1 MRTTLICHHDSP
13 LDRRALAGWL
23 ASFSTLAGIVVIE
36 EKGARRRTRIVRE
49 WQRSGLL
56 GLLDVLAFRMFYRA
70 ALAGRDARWTD
81 ETVDRLASRYPVP
94 ADVPV
99 LVASSPN
106 APEVV
111 AFLRAREA
119 DVCIARCKTLLKRDV
134 YSSAR
139 TGTFV
144 MHPGICPE
152 YRNAHGCFWALASD
166 DPGRVGMTLLK
177 IDDGIDT
184 GPVYGWFTYPFDA
197 RHESHVVIQARV
209 VLDNLDAIARRLVEI
224 HEGRAGPLDVSG
236 RRSAVWGQ
244 PRLTRWIGIR
254 SRAGRAP

>member
-1 MRTTLICHHDSP
+1 M
-13 LDRRALAGWL
+13 
-23 ASFSTLAGIVVIE
+23 
-36 EKGARRRTRIVRE
+36 
-49 WQRSGLL
+49 
-56 GLLDVLAFRMFYRA
+56 
-70 ALAGRDARWTD
+70 
-81 ETVDRLASRYPVP
+81 
-94 ADVPV
+94 

-111 AFLRAREA
+111 EFLRAREA
-119 DVCIARCKTLLKRDV
+119 DVCIAGSKTLLKREV
-134 YSSAR
+134 YSRVR

-152 YRNAHGCFWALASD
+152 YRNAHGCFWALANA

-197 RHESHVVIQARV
+197 RRESHIVIQARV
-209 VLDNLDAIARRLVEI
+209 VLDNLEAIAGRLAEI
-224 HEGRAGPLDVSG
+224 HAGRAGPLDVSG

-254 SRAGRAP
+254 SRAARAS